1 MEENTEF
8 LMLVKEHFEAIAELI
23 REFEMEDKVIA
34 ASVIGVLD
42 PIDEDHSDMTA
53 IYAMNI
59 EDRKELEVIIDFLN
73 DAWDENNPDIDGLIK
88 GLGISLN

>member
-34 ASVIGVLD
+34 ASVIGLLD
-42 PIDEDHSDMTA
+42 PIDDSHSDMTA

-59 EDRKELEVIIDFLN
+59 EDREELDVIIDFLN
-73 DAWDENNPDIDGLIK
+73 DAWEENNPDINGLIN